1 MSEQTVQRAIAWLG
15 RTTITALIVI
25 GILIL
30 VFGLVPGSEV
40 SVAALAVLASIAS
53 AAVGGIAGMI
63 KPVRQ
68 PPAGPEYDQTPPAAG
83 QGPPAGQVPPPA
95 GQTPPAGQA
104 PPAGGD
110 NDSNEREG
118 GPSRWWRQRFGRQR
132 FE

>member
-15 RTTITALIVI
+15 GTTITSLIVI

-53 AAVGGIAGMI
+53 AAVGGIAGI
-63 KPVRQ
+63 IDPVRQ
-68 PPAGPEYDQTPPAAG
+68 PPAGQESDQTPPAAG
-83 QGPPAGQVPPPA
+83 QAP
-95 GQTPPAGQA
+95 PPAGQA

-118 GPSRWWRQRFGRQR
+118 RRRWWRQ
-132 FE
+132 

>member
-53 AAVGGIAGMI
+53 AAVGGIAGLVN
-63 KPVRQ
+63 PVRQ
-68 PPAGPEYDQTPPAAG
+68 PPAGQESDQTPPAAG

-95 GQTPPAGQA
+95 G
-104 PPAGGD
+104 GD

-118 GPSRWWRQRFGRQR
+118 GTSRWWRQRFGRQR